1 MALDAPFNGFR
12 HSASRKAQRGCTN
25 RWSEQFKHVQCD
37 FEALPQ
43 FADQA
48 VRGDA
53 AIRECP
59 SSHGV
64 GRQDRTSQP
73 MLPSSPSIA
82 NAAIPPAPACPSIR
96 AKTTYRSAKPQFEVQ
111 VLRPLIT

>member
-1 MALDAPFNGFR
+1 MAIDAPFNGFR

-25 RWSEQFKHVQCD
+25 RRSEQFKHVQCD
-37 FEALPQ
+37 FEPLPQ

-64 GRQDRTSQP
+64 GRQDRKTF
-73 MLPSSPSIA
+73 LKLDAAVISINRERCYSA
-82 NAAIPPAPACPSIR
+82 GTRLSLDPGEDNIQVCR
-96 AKTTYRSAKPQFEVQ
+96 AT
-111 VLRPLIT
+111 I